1 MAAAERSSRA
11 AAAVRR
17 ITRSVGAKL
26 FTLLFAVLL
35 LALGSLGYANVR
47 LHRQHL
53 EQARLLSAQRM
64 GETIRRSTSYNML
77 RNDGAAI
84 QQIIET
90 VGNQGGLMQLRVYN
104 PHGVIAFSRDPSEV
118 GRDVGHTGL
127 PVAGTRILGSNGER
141 ILSVATPIPNQPTC
155 ASAAC
160 HAHPASQK
168 LLGIQQTDVSLA
180 AADADVRSA
189 TTQFILYSAIAI
201 VVTLA
206 VSGIFVLRF
215 VHVPVRRLRNGT
227 ERLGRGELHVQIP
240 VTSNDELGSLARSF
254 NLMSSQLSEAREEI
268 TAWARTLEE
277 RVQRKT
283 DELTRAQ
290 QQMIQAEKLTS
301 LGKLAAVVAHEINN
315 PLSGILTY
323 AKLLRKW
330 VDRGESIESRGQ
342 EMHDALSLNESES
355 RRCGEIVRSLL
366 TFARAAPMNVTDFD
380 INAIVRQCIK
390 LVEHKLD
397 LGNIAA
403 DLQLDDDLPPM
414 RGDAGQIEQ
423 LLLAL
428 TMNAIEAMPH
438 EGNLRIRTEP
448 NGDQII
454 VTVADDGTGIPPEIL
469 PQLFDP
475 FVTTK
480 EEGKGVGLGLAISRS
495 IVERHAGRIEVA
507 SEAGKGTTFTIT
519 LPVLAT
525 AVDEDAARGRAALH
539 KSAALHEEVTA

>member
-1 MAAAERSSRA
+1 MAAAERGSRA

-26 FTLLFAVLL
+26 FTLLFIVLL
-35 LALGSLGYANVR
+35 LTLGSLGWANVR

-53 EQARLLSAQRM
+53 EEARLSSAQKM
-64 GETIRRSTSYNML
+64 GDTIRRSTSYYML
-77 RNDGAAI
+77 RNDRAAI

-90 VGNQGGLMQLRVYN
+90 VGSQGGLTLLRVYN
-104 PHGVIAFSRDPSEV
+104 EHGVIAFSKDPTEV
-118 GRDVGHTGL
+118 GRSVGHTGL
-127 PVAGTRILGSNGER
+127 PEPGTRIVGSNGER

-168 LLGIQQTDVSLA
+168 LLGIQQTNVSLA
-180 AADADVRSA
+180 AADADVRTASL
-189 TTQFILYSAIAI
+189 QFILYSAVAI
-201 VVTLA
+201 VLTLA
-206 VSGIFVLRF
+206 VTGIFVLRF
-215 VHVPVRRLRNGT
+215 VHLPVRRLRDGT
-227 ERLGRGELHVQIP
+227 VRLGGGELHVQIP
-240 VTSNDELGSLARSF
+240 VTSNDELGMLARSF
-254 NLMSSQLSEAREEI
+254 NEMSIQLSEAREEI
-268 TAWARTLEE
+268 TAWARTLED

-283 DELTRAQ
+283 EELSRAQ

-330 VDRGESIESRGQ
+330 VDRKESIEFRGQ
-342 EMHDALSLNESES
+342 EMHDALALIESES

-366 TFARAAPMNVTDFD
+366 TFARAAPMNMTDFD
-380 INAIVRQCIK
+380 INTIVRQCIK
-390 LVEHKLD
+390 LVDHKLD

-403 DLQLDDDLPPM
+403 DLQLDENLPQM

-428 TMNAIEAMPH
+428 IMNAIEAMPH
-438 EGNLRIRTEP
+438 EGNLRIRTECAG
-448 NGDQII
+448 GDRII
-454 VTVADDGTGIPPEIL
+454 VTVADDGVGIPADIL
-469 PQLFDP
+469 ARLFDP

-480 EEGKGVGLGLAISRS
+480 EDKGVGLGLAISRS
-495 IVERHAGRIEVA
+495 IVERHAGRIEVK
-507 SEAGKGTTFTIT
+507 SEVGKGTTFTIT
-519 LPVLAT
+519 LPVLAF
-525 AVDEDAARGRAALH
+525 EGGARPPHSR
-539 KSAALHEEVTA
+539 EEVLA